1 MCAHVSGVS
10 ERVHLWGCDVRVC
23 GFSVRV
29 CLAVC
34 AVVCVCVCVCVCV
47 KREGENDLKEYWLT

>member
-10 ERVHLWGCDVRVC
+10 ERVHLWGCDVCVFAWFQC
-23 GFSVRV
+23 PCVSG
-29 CLAVC
+29 CLRGG
-34 AVVCVCVCVCVCV
+34 VCVCVCVCV